1 MPDLSLK
8 SSNSF
13 ASLADSDNVTHR
25 ISLIMGNLASRRFN
39 PATDLVDLKG
49 KVAIVTGGK

>member
-1 MPDLSLK
+1 MPDLSSK